1 MRPEDRNIALLW
13 DIREAAREIVEF
25 MKGNTY
31 HPFTSQKVL
40 RYAVEREMM
49 VIGEAA
55 RRVSDSFKDAR
66 PEIPWN
72 SMVGQRNV
80 STNGYGEV
88 LLECIWLGATEGIP
102 KLICL
107 LDPLIPSPPKTDA

>member
-13 DIREAAREIVEF
+13 DIREVAREIVEF
-25 MKGNTY
+25 MKGTTH

-40 RYAVEREMM
+40 RYAVERQMM

-80 STNGYGEV
+80 LANGYGEV
-88 LLECIWLGATEGIP
+88 LIERIWLGATEGIP
-102 KLICL
+102 
-107 LDPLIPSPPKTDA
+107 S